1 MARRL
6 RGSRGRGVGVASIVI
21 IDKDRAAVE
30 AVARALAARGHECKA
45 YTEGKIALNDI
56 IETPP
61 GLLILDVMLEDIS
74 GFRLCR
80 IVRGST
86 RLRTIPILV
95 LSAMNNEEEVHHT
108 MAQGADEFLTK
119 PVDPSAVADRAQ
131 ALLASHG
138 ETKGVDP
145 LTKLADADGT
155 KREIQCRIVKREKF
169 GLVYV
174 ELLNLPSYVK
184 IAGAESRGRV
194 IRHLSRAITM
204 WSTSFKS
211 SAFFAGH
218 MGMGHFLCVVP
229 LDKVESYCRQVQQ
242 TWDDHLSDNAAA
254 LGLDAERRDGC
265 LAVAFYA
272 VRHVSDTPMTS
283 QNLLEVLMRI
293 RGSQPASSQA
303 GIHLDRRAS

>member
-1 MARRL
+1 M
-6 RGSRGRGVGVASIVI
+6 SSIVI
-21 IDKDRAAVE
+21 IDQDRKSAD
-30 AVARALAARGHECKA
+30 AVARILAAQGHKCKP

-56 IETPP
+56 IESPP
-61 GLLILDVMLEDIS
+61 DLLILDVMLGDIS

-80 IVRGST
+80 IVRRSA
-86 RLRTIPILV
+86 RLHTTPILV
-95 LSAMNNEEEVHHT
+95 LSAMNNEAEVHHA

-119 PVDPSAVADRAQ
+119 PLDPRALAERAQ
-131 ALLASHG
+131 ALLASHA
-138 ETKGVDP
+138 ETKGVDE
-145 LTKLADADGT
+145 LTKLADSVGT

-174 ELLNLPSYVK
+174 ELLDLPSYVK
-184 IAGAESRGRV
+184 IAGTESRGRV

-204 WSTSFKS
+204 SSAPFKG

-229 LDKVESYCRQVQQ
+229 LDMVESYCQQVQQ
-242 TWDDHLSDNAAA
+242 TWDEHLADNAAA
-254 LGLDAERRDGC
+254 LGLDRKRQDGC

-272 VRHVSDTPMTS
+272 VRHASDRPITA
-283 QNLLEVLMRI
+283 QNLLEVLMRM
-293 RGSQPASSQA
+293 RGSQPTTAQA